1 MTSRRRIVAAVLVAL
16 GAIAY
21 GVSPIDVI
29 PELLTGPFGF
39 IDDAGVLVGAGLAIW
54 KLLTGGKK

>member
-1 MTSRRRIVAAVLVAL
+1 MTSRRRVVAAVLVAL

>member
-1 MTSRRRIVAAVLVAL
+1 MTSRRRIIAAVLVAL

>member
-1 MTSRRRIVAAVLVAL
+1 M
-16 GAIAY
+16 
-21 GVSPIDVI
+21 I